1 MSKAPLSRAG
11 AAPGSLGLTGT
22 AGLQFK
28 PKKFGLQ
35 KPKPLAAAGFGAAAG
50 SASIFGEVADDDPV
64 SVREELRRL
73 AESKQ
78 KKAAAHAAQAAVLAQ
93 DPSIYDYD
101 GAYDSITNE
110 RESAREAKKGKAGVE
125 KKSRYI
131 GSIMEAHK
139 EREIENDKIFER
151 RLVKEAEA
159 EAHLYG
165 DKDKFITSAYR
176 KKLEAREAYEAEQAA
191 KEEVEK
197 REDVTKRADMRHFY
211 SNLLEG
217 KTAPNATATKT
228 LDDAYMHSGKGSQAG
243 GAAAAAA
250 GGGAAGGA
258 AGEAEAEAADDGL
271 ESHAEPAGGVRAEL
285 PSEEAAAGAAAEAA
299 VGAETTPEEGLARAV
314 RAAVQAP
321 RPTQEEPSAPQGGAG
336 GKGGGG
342 LKARERSNDDGAVE
356 SARERYLARKRLKG
370 GSK

>member
-243 GAAAAAA
+243 GAA
-250 GGGAAGGA
+250 
-258 AGEAEAEAADDGL
+258 EAEAADDGL

-336 GKGGGG
+336 GLGGGG
-342 LKARERSNDDGAVE
+342 AQGEGAVE
-356 SARERYLARKRLKG
+356 
-370 GSK
+370 

>member
-110 RESAREAKKGKAGVE
+110 RESAREAKKGKAAAMA
-125 KKSRYI
+125 I
-131 GSIMEAHK
+131 GLA
-139 EREIENDKIFER
+139 KIRKRGGLDAVAARARCRAGPDSSASVER
-151 RLVKEAEA
+151 RP
-159 EAHLYG
+159 
-165 DKDKFITSAYR
+165 I
-176 KKLEAREAYEAEQAA
+176 
-191 KEEVEK
+191 
-197 REDVTKRADMRHFY
+197 
-211 SNLLEG
+211 
-217 KTAPNATATKT
+217 
-228 LDDAYMHSGKGSQAG
+228 
-243 GAAAAAA
+243 
-250 GGGAAGGA
+250 
-258 AGEAEAEAADDGL
+258 
-271 ESHAEPAGGVRAEL
+271 
-285 PSEEAAAGAAAEAA
+285 
-299 VGAETTPEEGLARAV
+299 
-314 RAAVQAP
+314 
-321 RPTQEEPSAPQGGAG
+321 
-336 GKGGGG
+336 
-342 LKARERSNDDGAVE
+342 
-356 SARERYLARKRLKG
+356 
-370 GSK
+370 

>member
-243 GAAAAAA
+243 GAA
-250 GGGAAGGA
+250 
-258 AGEAEAEAADDGL
+258 GEAEAEAADDGL

>member
-176 KKLEAREAYEAEQAA
+176 KKLEAREAYEAEAL
-191 KEEVEK
+191 
-197 REDVTKRADMRHFY
+197 
-211 SNLLEG
+211 S
-217 KTAPNATATKT
+217 
-228 LDDAYMHSGKGSQAG
+228 S
-243 GAAAAAA
+243 
-250 GGGAAGGA
+250 GGGSDGTLAVSRDHLVAIMPSFVS
-258 AGEAEAEAADDGL
+258 ADAHQRNCVSNTFRL
-271 ESHAEPAGGVRAEL
+271 RS
-285 PSEEAAAGAAAEAA
+285 
-299 VGAETTPEEGLARAV
+299 
-314 RAAVQAP
+314 P
-321 RPTQEEPSAPQGGAG
+321 RSISRQ
-336 GKGGGG
+336 
-342 LKARERSNDDGAVE
+342 RCC
-356 SARERYLARKRLKG
+356 
-370 GSK
+370 GSKCAHTLGKLTT